1 MVEYFNDKSP
11 EEQKEIISKIEKDC
25 KVEFIFDNNLLFVEG
40 DEILRAQ
47 IQLKTLVSLN
57 ILILPQIRPDDSDL
71 ELKYPE
77 DYPWE
82 NLEELEEKGKIDPI
96 ELDPN
101 TVEYNFVLNKFLD
114 TISNKQG
121 YWREGKV
128 IITSIKRIQNK
139 NLYERY
145 YFSKLRITNK
155 LEKLKSA
162 GKNINP
168 YKYEVL
174 GFHGTRTADP
184 SLIYNSYEGI
194 DRRFTTTGYYG
205 MGTYFAV
212 QASYS

>member
-71 ELKYPE
+71 DLKYPE
-77 DYPWE
+77 DYPQE

-101 TVEYNFVLNKFLD
+101 SVEYNFVLK
-114 TISNKQG
+114 
-121 YWREGKV
+121 
-128 IITSIKRIQNK
+128 
-139 NLYERY
+139 
-145 YFSKLRITNK
+145 
-155 LEKLKSA
+155 
-162 GKNINP
+162 
-168 YKYEVL
+168 
-174 GFHGTRTADP
+174 
-184 SLIYNSYEGI
+184 
-194 DRRFTTTGYYG
+194 
-205 MGTYFAV
+205 
-212 QASYS
+212 